1 VAGADTTH
9 DAPAAAE
16 ATRRHDAGGHGHAD
30 HGSAS
35 DGGHDAEHAQAPL
48 GPVDWR
54 AWGFALLGAAAAGV
68 IALSLY
74 LASTASS

>member
-1 VAGADTTH
+1 MTGADTTH

-16 ATRRHDAGGHGHAD
+16 AASRHDAGGHGHAD
-30 HGSAS
+30 HGVAT
-35 DGGHDAEHAQAPL
+35 DGGHDAGHAQDAL

-54 AWGFALLGAAAAGV
+54 AWGFAVLGAAAAGV